1 MISSSAGDQDGALAD
16 IAISNRAAEHMH
28 AAPNTDDMPLHR
40 FPIATLLELCR
51 YHAMN
56 RPSSAAYAWLNA
68 QEVET
73 LCLTYA
79 ELDRR
84 ARCIGAQN
92 AQRGLQAG
100 IQPQTKTLR
109 NLDTR
114 ARRHAPDCTS
124 SPGNVKQGAA
134 VRALCIRRGAR

>member
-1 MISSSAGDQDGALAD
+1 MKVRILRGLLFKVGA
-16 IAISNRAAEHMH
+16 E
-28 AAPNTDDMPLHR
+28 P
-40 FPIATLLELCR
+40 
-51 YHAMN
+51 
-56 RPSSAAYAWLNA
+56 
-68 QEVET
+68 
-73 LCLTYA
+73 
-79 ELDRR
+79 
-84 ARCIGAQN
+84 RCIGAQN

-134 VRALCIRRGAR
+134 VRALCIRGGAR